1 MAFFTLETAQA
12 QLSPGGNFGPWIWDL
27 KLRVEHVSPDEL
39 RIRLPFDDRIARPGG
54 VVIGQAMMAM
64 VDTVMVLAICEKLGR
79 FATLATISQT
89 TNFLRAA
96 VRRDVIG
103 VARAVKVGRST
114 DLARSRCLLTARRS
128 RSHSRS
134 RPLPCSRTRQGPS
147 TGPTATPARYS
158 SASRLRWGSYFE
170 STSLR

>member
-1 MAFFTLETAQA
+1 MGFFTLQTAQA

-27 KLRVEHVSPDEL
+27 ALRVEEVSPEAL
-39 RIRLPFDDRIARPGG
+39 RVRLPFDERIARPGG

-64 VDTVMVLAICEKLGR
+64 ADTAMVLAICEKLGR

-96 VRRDVIG
+96 VRCDVIG

-114 DLARSRCLLTARRS
+114 AFGEVEMFVDGSTEPIVHTLSTFAV
-128 RSHSRS
+128 
-134 RPLPCSRTRQGPS
+134 LPDGAGAFNRADTHA
-147 TGPTATPARYS
+147 PTSP
-158 SASRLRWGSYFE
+158 
-170 STSLR
+170 

>member
-1 MAFFTLETAQA
+1 MGFFTLETAQA

-27 KLRVEHVSPDEL
+27 RLRVEHVSTDMIRL
-39 RIRLPFDDRIARPGG
+39 RLPFDDRIARPGG

-64 VDTVMVLAICEKLGR
+64 ADTVMVLAICEKMGR

-96 VRRDVIG
+96 VRQDVIA

-114 DLARSRCLLTARRS
+114 AFGEVEMFLDGSADLVAQSLSTFAVLPDGAGSFNRAD
-128 RSHSRS
+128 SHA
-134 RPLPCSRTRQGPS
+134 G
-147 TGPTATPARYS
+147 
-158 SASRLRWGSYFE
+158 
-170 STSLR
+170 